1 MPRKKS
7 PLPRTYAIVDSA
19 PLHATPAEVAESG
32 TARLGQLLEAIQ
44 RGLANFPEAR
54 AAVVN
59 EITSTVGANPD
70 TRILP

>member
-7 PLPRTYAIVDSA
+7 PLPRIYAIVESA
-19 PLHATPAEVAESG
+19 PLNASTVDIAETG